1 MARCSSVGIA
11 NDNAVYAKA
20 QTRPSATDRHSP
32 RHSVSSRRSV
42 GHIGRSGGS
51 TCDTPANR
59 LAERDHYRRRIPDRL
74 PEQPTRYTAE
84 PLGGRRSGQ
93 RSIALA
99 SRYWLGGVLH
109 AAQLRQPGQL
119 CERLLLELADA
130 LARQPD
136 LAAHCLEQHRLTAA
150 EPVAKLDDAARAR
163 RQPCQRALERLVSHA
178 LANGLRH
185 VLTGG
190 VGDHVAQL
198 GVALVAGRPLQ
209 RDGLQA

>member
-1 MARCSSVGIA
+1 MARWSSVGIA
-11 NDNAVYAKA
+11 NDSAVYAKA

-59 LAERDHYRRRIPDRL
+59 LAERDHFRLRLSERLPDKPTRPDRL
-74 PEQPTRYTAE
+74 TTARATERPTLHR
-84 PLGGRRSGQ
+84 PR
-93 RSIALA
+93 

-130 LARQPD
+130 LARQP
-136 LAAHCLEQHRLTAA
+136 
-150 EPVAKLDDAARAR
+150 
-163 RQPCQRALERLVSHA
+163 
-178 LANGLRH
+178 
-185 VLTGG
+185 
-190 VGDHVAQL
+190 
-198 GVALVAGRPLQ
+198 
-209 RDGLQA
+209 